1 MKIGILSMQ
10 RVINYGSVLQAY
22 SLKQLLE
29 EISGAEVSFIDIDR
43 SEIVAVHGNVSTT
56 EDYVKHKSIISHPLH
71 CVRKVK
77 HKLLRQIYVKKIQDF
92 QINTLHLDRHIK
104 EEYDLTVIGS
114 DEVFN
119 ADPKIYLQL
128 YGKVKNA
135 KNVVSYAAACGMAE
149 VKNIKEKDKPLVS
162 DALNNIC
169 YMSVRDSHTKEYVQS
184 LYKGQI
190 EMHVDPV
197 LAGNLRYRE
206 HKPVKSRKYLVVYA
220 YAERIHD
227 TEEIEAIIQF
237 AKKKNLKIVT
247 IGGQQIWADCYLPL
261 DPYRMLD
268 YFYHADYVITDTF
281 HGTVFSII
289 NGCRFA
295 VIKRKSNEHK
305 IVGVLDSVGLSDR
318 LVQSTCDIEQVLAK
332 SIDYEKVNRQLD
344 IEHQRTVEYLKK
356 CIEIAKDN

>member
-1 MKIGILSMQ
+1 MQ

-29 EISGAEVSFIDIDR
+29 KIPGANVSFIDIDR
-43 SEIVAVHGNVSTT
+43 SEIVKVHGNVSTT
-56 EDYVKHKSIISHPLH
+56 ADYAKQKTLMSNPLH
-71 CVRKVK
+71 CFRKVK
-77 HKLLRQIYVKKIQDF
+77 HKLLRQIYEKKIQDF
-92 QINTLHLDRHIK
+92 QINTLHLNRQIED
-104 EEYDLTVIGS
+104 EYDLAVIGS
-114 DEVFN
+114 DEVFIAN
-119 ADPKIYLQL
+119 QKICLQL

-149 VKNIKEKDKPLVS
+149 VKNIKKEDKPLVS
-162 DALNNIC
+162 EALNNIC
-169 YMSVRDSHTKEYVQS
+169 YMSVRDSHTKEYIQS

-197 LAGNLRYRE
+197 LAGNLRYRK
-206 HKPVKSRKYLVVYA
+206 HKPVKSRKYLIIYA

-227 TEEIEAIIQF
+227 VEEIEAIIQF

-268 YFYHADYVITDTF
+268 YFYYADYVITDTF

-305 IVGVLDSVGLSDR
+305 IVGVLDSVGLNDR
-318 LVQSTCDIEQVLAK
+318 LVQSACDIEKVLTK

-356 CIEIAKDN
+356 CIEIAKNN